1 MVNWILTSTTTNS
14 ATVTSTATVY
24 PLWLNEQ
31 TMQTSAANI
40 QSQLYWSSNQNLL
53 VQPRVATWY
62 SGLGQQQHQADPVY
76 RAPRPAIIR
85 ERTPEEVV
93 EREAAISRARG
104 LLIGELSRAQRRQFE
119 AKGSFEVRGR
129 RGVYRIR
136 RAVAGNID
144 VLRPEGG
151 IAHRLCGHPS
161 DLSMPVEDVMLAQ
174 LIHLRND
181 EDGFLR
187 VANRHAA
194 PGLHPGVDAHLAMAE
209 RRLAA

>member
-1 MVNWILTSTTTNS
+1 MTPWIQTATTTSSIYYTVHWSITNATTTGTTWWS
-14 ATVTSTATVY
+14 ANPNELSQWRAY
-24 PLWLNEQ
+24 RPLARPAE
-31 TMQTSAANI
+31 
-40 QSQLYWSSNQNLL
+40 
-53 VQPRVATWY
+53 
-62 SGLGQQQHQADPVY
+62 PVY

-85 ERTPEEVV
+85 ERTPEELV
-93 EREAAISRARG
+93 EREAAIARARG

-174 LIHLRND
+174 LIHLRHD